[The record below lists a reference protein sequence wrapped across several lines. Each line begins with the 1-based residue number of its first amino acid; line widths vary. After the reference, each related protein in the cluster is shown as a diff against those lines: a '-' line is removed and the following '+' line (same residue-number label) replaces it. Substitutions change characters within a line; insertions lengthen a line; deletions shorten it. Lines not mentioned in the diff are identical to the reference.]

1 MLNGS
6 CGWSPPRPP
15 HADFCSYEV
24 ASEYQKTTTCSLLD
38 RDTSSKASASD
49 YFIQALK
56 QPIKKVLLSY
66 GADGRSLG
74 IAQITFVR
82 PNGAADAA
90 KALDGTSIDK
100 GRQKLKVE
108 ILVGAKDAAA
118 SAPPKGL
125 SDRLAKPKPATK
137 AQPRTAAKPAAN
149 STTTT
154 TGGRGNK
161 PRARNARS
169 KPKTAEELDAE
180 MQDYFDVNAAVTNGD
195 ASGPTSN
202 GIIQSTAESGKAA
215 AEDEIM

>member
-1 MLNGS
+1 
-6 CGWSPPRPP
+6 
-15 HADFCSYEV
+15 
-24 ASEYQKTTTCSLLD
+24 
-38 RDTSSKASASD
+38 D

-137 AQPRTAAKPAAN
+137 AQPRTAAKPATN

-154 TGGRGNK
+154 TGGRGGK